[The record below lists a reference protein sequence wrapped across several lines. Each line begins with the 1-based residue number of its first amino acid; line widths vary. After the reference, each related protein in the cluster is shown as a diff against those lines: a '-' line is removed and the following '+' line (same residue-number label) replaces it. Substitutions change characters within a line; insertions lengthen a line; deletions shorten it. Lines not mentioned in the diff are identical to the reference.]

1 MRFDGEGVHLSAIHI
16 VNAWSESRPPLG
28 ILPGTR
34 PRLKS
39 NLLPVVIQRM
49 DSRNLDLG
57 LLVTLEALLA
67 EGNVTRAA
75 RRLNLSQPAL
85 SARLARL
92 RDELGDPL
100 LIPAR
105 RGMVLTQR
113 AVELRQPLHDALE
126 GLRRV
131 VADGMPSDPATMEA
145 TLVIAATDY
154 MQYALLTRFSVALRT
169 EAPKVR
175 IAWRA
180 LDVLGLA
187 TQLERGEIDLALT
200 SPDHTPA
207 AMRQR
212 QLLREDYAVIARK
225 EHPAVQGRLSLDVF
239 CALEHVVVS
248 PRGGGFSGPADAAL
262 EAVGRRRT
270 VALSTS
276 GFLIVPEVVS
286 RSDMIALIPRRI
298 ADGWSDQVQV
308 VEPPLTVPG
317 FTIASVWHD
326 RTTNHP
332 AQRWLRERLTTL
344 AADG

>member
-1 MRFDGEGVHLSAIHI
+1 MKP
-16 VNAWSESRPPLG
+16 AWNIALHVMM
-28 ILPGTR
+28 
-34 PRLKS
+34 LKS
-39 NLLPVVIQRM
+39 NLLPAVIQKM
-49 DSRNLDLG
+49 DTKNLDLG

-75 RRLNLSQPAL
+75 RRLSLSQPAL

-100 LIPAR
+100 LIPAQ

-113 AVELRQPLHDALE
+113 AVELRQPLHEALE
-126 GLRRV
+126 GVRRV
-131 VADGMPSDPATMEA
+131 ITDGMPSDPATMEA
-145 TLVIAATDY
+145 TLVIAASDY
-154 MQYALLTRFSVALRT
+154 VQYALLSRFSVALRT
-169 EAPKVR
+169 EAPRVR

-180 LDVLGLA
+180 LNVLALA
-187 TQLERGEIDLALT
+187 TQLERGEVDFALASL
-200 SPDHTPA
+200 DHAPA

-212 QLLREDYAVIARK
+212 QLFRESYAVIARQG
-225 EHPAVQGRLSLDVF
+225 HPAVQGHLSLDVF

-248 PRGGGFSGPADAAL
+248 PQGGGFSGPTDAAL
-262 EAVGRRRT
+262 EAVGRHRT

-298 ADGWSDQVQV
+298 ADDWSDRVQV
-308 VEPPLTVPG
+308 LDPPLTIPG
-317 FTIASVWHD
+317 FTIVSVWHD
-326 RTTNHP
+326 RTTNHS

-344 AADG
+344 AAEG

>member
-1 MRFDGEGVHLSAIHI
+1 
-16 VNAWSESRPPLG
+16 
-28 ILPGTR
+28 
-34 PRLKS
+34 
-39 NLLPVVIQRM
+39 
-49 DSRNLDLG
+49 
-57 LLVTLEALLA
+57 
-67 EGNVTRAA
+67 
-75 RRLNLSQPAL
+75 LNLSQPAL

-100 LIPAR
+100 LIPAQ

-113 AVELRQPLHDALE
+113 AVELRQPLHEALE
-126 GLRRV
+126 GVRRV

-145 TLVIAATDY
+145 TLVIAASDY
-154 MQYALLTRFSVALRT
+154 VQYALLSRFSVALRT
-169 EAPKVR
+169 EAPRVR

-180 LDVLGLA
+180 LDVLAVA
-187 TQLERGEIDLALT
+187 TQLERGEVDLVLA
-200 SPDHTPA
+200 SPDHAPA

-212 QLLREDYAVIARK
+212 QLFREDYVVIARQG
-225 EHPAVQGRLSLDVF
+225 HPAVQGRLSLDVF
-239 CALEHVVVS
+239 CALEHIVVS
-248 PRGGGFSGPADAAL
+248 PQGGGFSGPADAAL
-262 EAVGRRRT
+262 EAIGHRRI

-308 VEPPLTVPG
+308 MEPPLTIPG

-332 AQRWLRERLTTL
+332 AQRWLRERLMTL
-344 AADG
+344 AAEG

>member
-1 MRFDGEGVHLSAIHI
+1 L
-16 VNAWSESRPPLG
+16 L
-28 ILPGTR
+28 
-34 PRLKS
+34 LKS
-39 NLLPVVIQRM
+39 NLLRAAIEIM
-49 DSRNLDLG
+49 DTKNLDLG

-92 RDELGDPL
+92 REVLGDPL
-100 LIPAR
+100 LIPAQ

-113 AVELRQPLHDALE
+113 ALELQQPLHEALE
-126 GLRRV
+126 GVRRV
-131 VADGMPSDPATMEA
+131 VADGTPSDPATMQA
-145 TLVIAATDY
+145 TLVIAASDY
-154 MQYALLTRFSVALRT
+154 VQYALLTRFSVALRN

-180 LDVLGLA
+180 LDVMALS
-187 TQLERGEIDLALT
+187 TQLERGEVDLALA
-200 SPDHTPA
+200 SPDHAPA

-212 QLLREDYAVIARK
+212 QLFREGYTVIARQG
-225 EHPAVQGRLSLDVF
+225 HPAVRGRLSLDVF

-248 PRGGGFSGPADAAL
+248 PQGGGFSGPADAAL
-262 EAVGRRRT
+262 EAVGRRRA

-298 ADGWSDQVQV
+298 ADGWSDRVQV
-308 VEPPLTVPG
+308 LDPPLTIPG
-317 FTIASVWHD
+317 FAIANVWHD

-344 AADG
+344 AAEG

>member
-1 MRFDGEGVHLSAIHI
+1 
-16 VNAWSESRPPLG
+16 
-28 ILPGTR
+28 
-34 PRLKS
+34 
-39 NLLPVVIQRM
+39 M
-49 DSRNLDLG
+49 DTRNLDLG

-92 RDELGDPL
+92 RDEFGDPL
-100 LIPAR
+100 LIPAQ

-113 AVELRQPLHDALE
+113 ALELRQPLHDALE
-126 GLRRV
+126 GVRRV
-131 VADGMPSDPATMEA
+131 VEDGMPCDPETMEA
-145 TLVIAATDY
+145 TLVIASTDY

-169 EAPKVR
+169 EAPRVR

-180 LDVLGLA
+180 LDVLALSS
-187 TQLERGEIDLALT
+187 QLERGEVDLVLA
-200 SPDHTPA
+200 SPDHAPA

-212 QLLREDYAVIARK
+212 QLLREESVVIARQG
-225 EHPAVQGRLSLDVF
+225 HPDVQGRLSLDVF

-248 PRGGGFSGPADAAL
+248 PKGGGFSGPADAAL

-298 ADGWSDQVQV
+298 ADGWSDRVQV
-308 VEPPLTVPG
+308 VEPPLTIPG

-332 AQRWLRERLTTL
+332 AKRWLRERLTML
-344 AADG
+344 AAEG

>member
-1 MRFDGEGVHLSAIHI
+1 
-16 VNAWSESRPPLG
+16 
-28 ILPGTR
+28 
-34 PRLKS
+34 
-39 NLLPVVIQRM
+39 M
-49 DSRNLDLG
+49 DTRNLDLG
-57 LLVTLEALLA
+57 LLVTLEALL
-67 EGNVTRAA
+67 EEENVTRAA

-85 SARLARL
+85 SARLTRL
-92 RDELGDPL
+92 REQLGDPL
-100 LIPAR
+100 LIPAQH
-105 RGMVLTQR
+105 GMVLTQR

-126 GLRRV
+126 GVRRV

-145 TLVIAATDY
+145 TLVIAASDY
-154 MQYALLTRFSVALRT
+154 MQYALLARFSVALRT

-180 LDVLGLA
+180 LDVLALSS
-187 TQLERGEIDLALT
+187 QLERGEVDLGLAV
-200 SPDHTPA
+200 PDHAPA

-212 QLLREDYAVIARK
+212 QLFREDYAVIARQG
-225 EHPAVQGRLSLDVF
+225 HPAVQGRVSLDVF

-248 PRGGGFSGPADAAL
+248 LKGSGFSGSADAAL

-308 VEPPLTVPG
+308 VEPPLTIPG
-317 FTIASVWHD
+317 FTIASACHD

-332 AQRWLRERLTTL
+332 AKRWLRERLTML
-344 AADG
+344 AAEGCAD

>member
-1 MRFDGEGVHLSAIHI
+1 M
-16 VNAWSESRPPLG
+16 
-28 ILPGTR
+28 
-34 PRLKS
+34 KS
-39 NLLPVVIQRM
+39 NLLPAVIQRM
-49 DSRNLDLG
+49 NTRNLDLG

-100 LIPAR
+100 LIPAQ

-113 AVELRQPLHDALE
+113 AAELRQPLHEALE
-126 GLRRV
+126 GVRRV
-131 VADGMPSDPATMEA
+131 VAAGAPFDPATMEA
-145 TLVIAATDY
+145 TLVIAASDY
-154 MQYALLTRFSVALRT
+154 GQFALLSRFSIALRT

-187 TQLERGEIDLALT
+187 AQLERGEIDLALA
-200 SPDHTPA
+200 SPDFAPA

-212 QLLREDYAVIARK
+212 ELFREDYVVIARQG
-225 EHPAVQGRLSLDVF
+225 HPAVHGRVSLEVF

-248 PRGGGFSGPADAAL
+248 PQGGGFSGPTDAAL
-262 EAVGRRRT
+262 EAIGRRRT

-276 GFLIVPEVVS
+276 GFLIVPEMVC
-286 RSDMIALIPRRI
+286 RSDMIALVPRRV
-298 ADGWSDQVQV
+298 ANGWSDRLQVLD
-308 VEPPLTVPG
+308 PPLTIHG
-317 FTIASVWHD
+317 FAIAAVWHD
-326 RTTNHP
+326 RATYHP
-332 AQRWLRERLTTL
+332 AQRWLRERLAML
-344 AADG
+344 AAEV

>member
-1 MRFDGEGVHLSAIHI
+1 
-16 VNAWSESRPPLG
+16 
-28 ILPGTR
+28 
-34 PRLKS
+34 
-39 NLLPVVIQRM
+39 M
-49 DSRNLDLG
+49 DTRNLDLG

-92 RDELGDPL
+92 RDALGDPL
-100 LIPAR
+100 LIPAQ

-113 AVELRQPLHDALE
+113 AVELQHPLHEALE
-126 GLRRV
+126 GVRKA
-131 VADGMPSDPATMEA
+131 VADGAPSDPATMQA
-145 TLVIAATDY
+145 SLVIAASDY
-154 MQYALLTRFSVALRT
+154 VQYALLTRFSVALRT

-180 LDVLGLA
+180 LDVLALA
-187 TQLERGEIDLALT
+187 TQLERGEVDLALA
-200 SPDHTPA
+200 SPDHAPA

-212 QLLREDYAVIARK
+212 QLYWEGYAVIARQG
-225 EHPAVQGRLSLDVF
+225 HPAVQGYVSLDVF
-239 CALEHVVVS
+239 CTLEHVVVS
-248 PRGGGFSGPADAAL
+248 PQGGGFSGPADAAL

-286 RSDMIALIPRRI
+286 RSDMIALIPRRV
-298 ADGWSDQVQV
+298 ADGWSDRLQVL
-308 VEPPLTVPG
+308 EPPLTIPG

-326 RTTNHP
+326 RTTNQP
-332 AQRWLRERLTTL
+332 AQRWLRERLTML
-344 AADG
+344 AAEK

>member
-1 MRFDGEGVHLSAIHI
+1 V
-16 VNAWSESRPPLG
+16 
-28 ILPGTR
+28 
-34 PRLKS
+34 LKS
-39 NLLPVVIQRM
+39 NFLPAVIEGV
-49 DSRNLDLG
+49 DTKDLDLG

-92 RDELGDPL
+92 RDALGDPL
-100 LIPAR
+100 LIPAQ

-113 AVELRQPLHDALE
+113 AVELQQPLHEALE
-126 GLRRV
+126 GVRRV
-131 VADGMPSDPATMEA
+131 VADGAPSDPATMRT
-145 TLVIAATDY
+145 TLVIAASDY
-154 MQYALLTRFSVALRT
+154 VQYALLTRFSIALKA
-169 EAPKVR
+169 EAPMVR

-180 LDVLGLA
+180 LDVLALA
-187 TQLERGEIDLALT
+187 TQLERGEVDLALA
-200 SPDHTPA
+200 SPDHAPA

-212 QLLREDYAVIARK
+212 QLFREEYAVIARQG
-225 EHPAVQGRLSLDVF
+225 HPAVQSRLSLDVF

-248 PRGGGFSGPADAAL
+248 PEGGGFSGPADAAL

-298 ADGWSDQVQV
+298 ADGWSDRVQV
-308 VEPPLTVPG
+308 VEPPLTIPG

-332 AQRWLRERLTTL
+332 AQRWLRERLKTL
-344 AADG
+344 AAEG

>member
-1 MRFDGEGVHLSAIHI
+1 
-16 VNAWSESRPPLG
+16 
-28 ILPGTR
+28 
-34 PRLKS
+34 
-39 NLLPVVIQRM
+39 M
-49 DSRNLDLG
+49 DTKNLDLG

-67 EGNVTRAA
+67 EVNVTRAA

-92 RDELGDPL
+92 RDALGDPL
-100 LIPAR
+100 LIPAQ

-113 AVELRQPLHDALE
+113 AVELRQPLHEALE
-126 GLRRV
+126 GVRRV
-131 VADGMPSDPATMEA
+131 VADGTPTDPATMEA
-145 TLVIAATDY
+145 TLVIAASDY
-154 MQYALLTRFSVALRT
+154 VQFALLTRFSIALRT

-180 LDVLGLA
+180 VDVLALA
-187 TQLERGEIDLALT
+187 TQLERGEVDLVLA
-200 SPDHTPA
+200 SPDHAPA

-212 QLLREDYAVIARK
+212 QLYCEDYAVIARQG
-225 EHPAVQGRLSLDVF
+225 HPTVQGYVSLDVF
-239 CALEHVVVS
+239 CTLEHGVVS
-248 PRGGGFSGPADAAL
+248 PQGGGFSGPADAAL

-286 RSDMIALIPRRI
+286 RSDMIALIPRRV
-298 ADGWSDQVQV
+298 ADGWSDRLQVLD
-308 VEPPLTVPG
+308 PPLTIPG

-332 AQRWLRERLTTL
+332 ALRWLRERLTTL
-344 AADG
+344 AAEG

>member
-1 MRFDGEGVHLSAIHI
+1 
-16 VNAWSESRPPLG
+16 
-28 ILPGTR
+28 
-34 PRLKS
+34 
-39 NLLPVVIQRM
+39 M
-49 DSRNLDLG
+49 DTKDLDLG

-92 RDELGDPL
+92 RDALGDPL
-100 LIPAR
+100 LIPAQ

-113 AVELRQPLHDALE
+113 AVELQQPLHEALD
-126 GLRRV
+126 GVRRI
-131 VADGMPSDPATMEA
+131 VADGAPSDPATMRT
-145 TLVIAATDY
+145 TLVIAAIDY
-154 MQYALLTRFSVALRT
+154 VQCALLTRFSIALKA
-169 EAPKVR
+169 EAPMVR

-180 LDVLGLA
+180 LDVLAVA
-187 TQLERGEIDLALT
+187 TQLERGEVDLALA
-200 SPDHTPA
+200 SPDHAPA

-212 QLLREDYAVIARK
+212 QLFREEYAVIARQG
-225 EHPAVQGRLSLDVF
+225 HPVVQSRLSLDVF

-248 PRGGGFSGPADAAL
+248 PEGGGFSGPADAAL

-298 ADGWSDQVQV
+298 ADGWSDRVQV
-308 VEPPLTVPG
+308 VEPPLTIPG
-317 FTIASVWHD
+317 FTIASFWHD

-344 AADG
+344 AAEG